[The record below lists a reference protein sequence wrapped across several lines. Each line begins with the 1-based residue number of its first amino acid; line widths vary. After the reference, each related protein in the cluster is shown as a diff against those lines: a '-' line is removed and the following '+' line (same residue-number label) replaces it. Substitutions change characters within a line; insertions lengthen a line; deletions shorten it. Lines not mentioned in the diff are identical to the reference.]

1 MIEEYNRCEKEIL
14 EKYTKNKYAIDT
26 DDKLLCSYIGNF
38 NNNILSSTI
47 SLIEHG
53 LIELGEPVTT
63 RKRILYILI
72 ECFQNII
79 YHSDGFPDGSKLAYL
94 LVTKKNQGFHINTCN
109 TIKKTSTENL
119 SNKINNLLKKDQ
131 VELSKIFDEK
141 LEGYIDKNEGYGGLG
156 LVTILSK
163 SKKMF
168 NYKINNITENFALF
182 ELNINLNNKINSNG

>member
-1 MIEEYNRCEKEIL
+1 MVEEYNRCEEEIL
-14 EKYTKNKYAIDT
+14 EKYSENKYNIGV
-26 DDKLLCSYIGNF
+26 DDKLLCSYIGKF
-38 NNNILSSTI
+38 DNNILNSTI
-47 SLIEHG
+47 SLIDHG
-53 LIELGEPVTT
+53 LIELEESITT

-94 LVTKKNQGFHINTCN
+94 LVTKKKNGFHINTCN
-109 TIKKTSTENL
+109 TIKQTSKENL
-119 SNKINNLLKKDQ
+119 SNKIDNLLEKDHT
-131 VELSKIFDEK
+131 ELSKIFDEK

-168 NYKINNITENFALF
+168 NYNFNNVTENFALF
-182 ELNINLNNKINSNG
+182 ELNINLNNKIDSNG